1 MSCSWAAHLVGMMGI
16 GDMGVWPLLACGSNS
31 VTTTSTSRLDL
42 EPGKGNGERDIGRR
56 SCMADVC
63 YHVAYQS

>member
-16 GDMGVWPLLACGSNS
+16 GDRGVWPLLASDS
-31 VTTTSTSRLDL
+31 VRTSSTSRLDL
-42 EPGKGNGERDIGRR
+42 EPVKGNGERDIGRR

-63 YHVAYQS
+63 HLAYQS